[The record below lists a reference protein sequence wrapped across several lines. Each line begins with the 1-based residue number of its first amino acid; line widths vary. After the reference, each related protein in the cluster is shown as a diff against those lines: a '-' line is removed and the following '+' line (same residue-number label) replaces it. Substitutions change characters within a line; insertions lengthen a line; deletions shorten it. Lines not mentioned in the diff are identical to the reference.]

1 MWFAVHIFVGSSKKT
16 VVTTV
21 YDEMS
26 NKYPQTL
33 SENIMKKC
41 IFLFVI
47 NIINFSPSVTII
59 IIDVVTSLHNNV
71 TRTYLQDYWCLV
83 ISNLHRAT
91 ASDSSS

>member
-1 MWFAVHIFVGSSKKT
+1 MWFAVHIFAGSSKKT

-59 IIDVVTSLHNNV
+59 IIDVVKSLHNNV
-71 TRTYLQDYWCLV
+71 IRAYLHYWCLV